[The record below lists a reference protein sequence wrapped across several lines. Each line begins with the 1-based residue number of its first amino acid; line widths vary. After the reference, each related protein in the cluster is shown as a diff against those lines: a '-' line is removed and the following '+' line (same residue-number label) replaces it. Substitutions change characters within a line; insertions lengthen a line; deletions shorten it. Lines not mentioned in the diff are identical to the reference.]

1 VYGVADPKGGAAGGA
16 LNLLQF
22 EGLNHK
28 CEIRSGVKAEEC
40 RELLREFFQT
50 KRGENE
56 KSGN

>member
-1 VYGVADPKGGAAGGA
+1 MGVSDPKGGAAGGA

-40 RELLREFFQT
+40 RDLLRDFFQ
-50 KRGENE
+50 KQRAQDAGR
-56 KSGN
+56 K